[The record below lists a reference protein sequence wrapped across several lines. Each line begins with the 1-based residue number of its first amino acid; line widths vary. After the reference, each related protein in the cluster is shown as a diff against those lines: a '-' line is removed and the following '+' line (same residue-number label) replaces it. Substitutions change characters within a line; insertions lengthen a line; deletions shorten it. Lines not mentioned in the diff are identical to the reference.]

1 MSIAPET
8 NNTDTKLDYVKDLEN
23 TLRKSIDKSKSLN
36 NKDYVKD
43 LEDKLAASISNKS
56 IKSPA
61 KPSVS
66 PAKPSVSP
74 AKPSVSPA
82 KPSVSPKQ
90 PSVSPKQ
97 PSVSP
102 DDTDEVPEVKQSSID
117 SSFSPFSILKLG
129 DSPSKSK
136 QSRGVLT
143 SKKVS
148 DVDTNIDPDTEP
160 IDDTVKSKDSSD
172 SKKDTLGDITKGITK
187 GFSDLFKD
195 ISTSTSDATSAVKRN
210 MKLTPST
217 SKESETPAKSE
228 KSTTSLKSIRSSK
241 STKSLDSKNILK
253 ATDSAI
259 KMTGIFSFF
268 SWKVIGIIIAVIIIL
283 LLIINFIF
291 SGSKLNI
298 VQEIIKLVGNLISLI
313 ANFGKDSSVDIIS
326 DSADII
332 DDTIDSV
339 DTAVGIK
346 GTQRNMI
353 NNDSNPSNENIAV
366 GSNTFNIKPDDMD
379 SSTQKAK
386 HVKSASYC
394 YIGEDRGFRSCLQ
407 VEKGDKCMSGDIFPS
422 KELCINPNLRQ

>member
-1 MSIAPET
+1 MSITPET

-74 AKPSVSPA
+74 KQ
-82 KPSVSPKQ
+82 PSVSPKQ

>member
-1 MSIAPET
+1 MTIPPENKSTKSDTINNNNNEDYLNNLKTIIADSSKSIT
-8 NNTDTKLDYVKDLEN
+8 SDTKSDTKSATKSDTINNNEDYLNNLKNTVSDSLPNLSSDKEKSLKSTSITSLNKVESQKPVQLDK
-23 TLRKSIDKSKSLN
+23 IDKIP
-36 NKDYVKD
+36 
-43 LEDKLAASISNKS
+43 E
-56 IKSPA
+56 IKSPN
-61 KPSVS
+61 
-66 PAKPSVSP
+66 
-74 AKPSVSPA
+74 
-82 KPSVSPKQ
+82 
-90 PSVSPKQ
+90 
-97 PSVSP
+97 
-102 DDTDEVPEVKQSSID
+102 ID
-117 SSFSPFSILKLG
+117 NNSFTPFSILKLG
-129 DSPSKSK
+129 DSKSKPK
-136 QSRGVLT
+136 QSRGVFTYKSDIDVNPNTEIKDT
-143 SKKVS
+143 SINLKQQ
-148 DVDTNIDPDTEP
+148 VDP
-160 IDDTVKSKDSSD
+160 
-172 SKKDTLGDITKGITK
+172 KKDTFGEITKGITK